1 MELYNI
7 YAGLGGGFGGA
18 SYEFTSKFDSK
29 EEAENCAYEQAV
41 QCYEMYAGSH
51 GLDCLDDCINE
62 ALESGEFPEDTPRD
76 DDELLDYAGEVYMER
91 VEGWLNFFVIETSKD
106 INTERLK
113 KEKIYKEW

>member
-7 YAGLGGGFGGA
+7 YAGLGGGFEGA
-18 SYEFTSKFDSK
+18 KYEFTSKFDLK

-41 QCYEMYAGSH
+41 QYYEMYAGSH

-76 DDELLDYAGEVYMER
+76 DDELLDYAGEIYMER
-91 VEGWLNFFVIETSKD
+91 VEGWLDFFAIETSKD